1 MIDWTQT
8 FTAKSRA
15 EANRRAFEAQIKAHR
30 DAAIRAGISVAGIAV
45 ATDDVSQNR
54 LAAAALSALIDPAT
68 KVQWKLP
75 SGEFTTLE
83 APAIIE
89 VAKAVRAHVQAC
101 FDHEARLLA
110 QVHAGQ
116 VVVIEHGWPES
127 R

>member
-8 FTAKSRA
+8 VTAKSRA
-15 EANRRAFEAQIKAHR
+15 EANRCGFEAQIKAHR

-110 QVHAGQ
+110 EVTQGRIPDFQ
-116 VVVIEHGWPES
+116 MGWP
-127 R
+127 